1 MKTNRKAFCDRPG
14 RVLRMLALSVCGS
27 LFGSFASA
35 EEIWTNVW
43 LNTDAFPEL
52 SEAKRQ
58 MESSLGNLPEA
69 RRARAVL
76 MHRCIEEVRALVQ
89 HYTTQPDENGA
100 VMLPSAAQEKAWNEV
115 SEKWAQEARRAAAS
129 PFVKA
134 LLDAPADSDDAAL
147 LAPFD
152 ESLVWAMVAAM
163 EHRYDIFDFRGDGLD
178 ELRARRVGAA
188 LNLLN
193 LKEHKSSDEPSD
205 PLSGRMVRDNFVI
218 RRAAQLMESGMGVRA
233 AFRHAWWQVHGGGA
247 MLSPTYF
254 HGTVVWASAGSGA
267 PAPKKKKKKA
277 LAPSKQKTT
286 TQQTAAPLTAKM
298 PPVAAS
304 AGAAGGA
311 SSSSGSYEPPML
323 GAPAD
328 GARDTAPGGD
338 VTWKGTLDDLK
349 DGVNATFDKSSTKLD
364 VKLEDVWRPYAV
376 TVDDT
381 GVKMTNRAPMA
392 SDSTKVVGYAFNGS
406 GSIGDYVDALG
417 NVHATS
423 LTKKGSGILVL
434 ANSGNTFSG
443 GTDVQEGVLYVA
455 DQGALG
461 TGAVTL
467 HDGTQMWVNYTWN
480 NDYSSSFRNP
490 EVSNTINLAN
500 GASSAISYGAYP
512 YQPVLGKDSTR
523 IWRNMYLTGGI
534 TGNADSHLF
543 LQAYTSRYG
552 VNSSNTYTAKRLH
565 LGGSVGV
572 RAEVWYG
579 GFVLN
584 RADALTKDERFE
596 GTITLGNRVNTSTLT
611 VDNLNT
617 TTGRES
623 GAVKLV
629 LSDDMLEYAT
639 LDATRE
645 WNWYKESTGNG
656 DNNKLLLTGVYAG
669 GSITA
674 SASEALKKAYADAG
688 GTDKNYGDYGLR
700 QTHSHTI
707 LISDNTKVGELKA
720 DLLGVTQDSYRDVI
734 DWSESLEVGMV
745 RVATLEERT
754 TLTLGKDG
762 STGASW
768 FSGTVGFENLLCD
781 MDGDGKDVMTKD
793 NMDGLSSTPTTKA
806 GISLV
811 KVGNNTQYI
820 HTAKLHNLEV
830 QGGTLGFNNV
840 ELVNNLTLSSGT
852 TLQLGVQNEQWKDK
866 GTVNLLVGD
875 HSGDKHRFAVVTADT
890 DTRAKGAP
898 LSARVEGSLKLD
910 TSTELV
916 FEVSTQ
922 AQDSGE
928 RMNIVPVW
936 VKEEDKLKGQTEYLS
951 SHSLL
956 QVTTATQRTDADKGG
971 ILTLNNDTPITISG
985 VNFLKENYENKV
997 YFLAAADEIAVNKDG
1012 VIGAASSFD
1021 TRVITL
1027 GYGYY
1032 GLIST
1037 IDGHG
1042 TTIGG
1047 QYTLYDKT
1055 HADYLGQDYLVMR
1068 VAADPTRSWSGSSQT
1083 SSTTHA
1089 ANVWTAAPEAT
1100 YAEYLDN
1107 TCKTPDS
1114 QWKENR
1120 AYTDG
1125 VSVKFGNLWMPVE
1138 WQQFLD
1144 KNPGAKVE
1152 DFTRDLNSSL
1162 VTKVSGT
1169 TFTEANGTQDGEG
1182 NGTTVTIAGIENGRE
1197 GSTYDGV
1204 RMEGHNDHYEK
1215 VTIKGEVKPGY
1226 VTIGSDFNLQ
1236 QGDGSYVTVQD
1247 DTNYVF
1253 TGEDYVDADGEVHP
1267 GSIADAT
1274 PELMK
1279 EIYGS
1284 LLGEDATATMLDNW
1298 KTGLSKSGTGAL
1310 VMLTENS
1317 YSGGSFLHGGL
1328 TVMGNKWALGMADP
1342 TLSKDNAAAKGG
1354 AVEMSYGAGLMAD
1367 YISKDSSL
1375 NGVSNTMS
1383 ETTLTNDLTIT
1394 HMAEYDNTKAKGD
1407 AQLFNRYDSI
1417 LTVGTLTSY
1426 DDAILTLRGVSLAE
1440 DDERARK
1447 EGDDRLFYTYAKY
1460 IITNPVKAQGT
1471 IRMAGYLYGDDGSL
1485 VNVDGDH
1492 YMNGDG
1498 KVQLTIT
1505 GHKADASYDVLWGHT
1520 TIDLSLNGS
1529 KENVLAIGTRII
1541 PGKDGEVEINQNGA
1555 TPLEVE
1561 LHTLKDDGLSG
1572 HNARVINEASAGQM
1586 NGLDRTAYQVT
1597 LKLNPSMDAS
1607 FSGDI
1612 GFGMGQNAEGAAMP
1626 SRGYISL
1633 VKSGAAMQSVGNAR
1647 LLDLTVNGSGLL
1659 HVQESLSA
1667 RYIITTN
1674 TGVQHIHVGHV
1685 GDAVLS
1691 HTLTVGQGGILSFGN
1706 SFSSTSNMGANDPLA
1721 GLKATETS
1729 NDYGAELTYVLLKDG
1744 ATLTGCGNWY
1754 TDKGIAVAGGASITF
1769 NTHDY
1774 SMDNT
1779 VSTDMAVYGDEGQRL
1794 HDAFDDSHIFWL
1806 NRALSGDKVTL
1817 NLVNEQMSAGA
1828 TEDERGTAVKNGYI
1842 ITHDLNE
1849 YGGSNS
1855 KVKYG
1860 LMGGSTVNIGAKT
1873 ILQSYV
1879 DAKTDS
1885 GITYNVTGTDA
1896 ALQFLDTTGGSKV
1909 STSGVESYVNKA
1921 TLAEGGRII
1930 FGGASAANNNTLVNT
1945 DALDENITKD
1955 ADVVITNK
1963 EGQIASV
1970 TGMKLNTKNVKEA
1983 NGVTYETTLSASD
1996 SRATVEHAEMLAK
2009 QGNTHVLTTDFK
2021 DSLVQIVEN
2030 YAVTLDTVRF
2040 SAGSVLEDVKLSNGQ
2055 PKDDSAAITLT
2066 HKLNQTANV
2075 TNLTVNTKNAKA
2087 ANGVTYETTLN
2098 AANGGSAV
2106 VQNAEMTAK
2115 QGKTLVQDTDFN
2127 NSLVALQAACSVT
2140 MKDVLVDSESLVQGA
2155 GAANGTSGLAAITYG
2170 ATAASNIA
2178 KDATAPTNTT
2188 GSVVMTDAETRVQA
2202 TMKQVGTHT
2211 LGSGSIY
2218 QATVNQLAQVDV
2230 SGSGLTLQVSTAD
2243 LSNAATAMSGV
2254 DFTKQFI
2261 AL

>member
-1 MKTNRKAFCDRPG
+1 MVEKVQTAGWKRFLKSGLAMALAVCALPAMAQTEETAEGEKHAAAPLTMSAPQRHARAARAKALAAPLVQNGMDSVSAFELAWAALAAEEAG
-14 RVLRMLALSVCGS
+14 RGDAETLLAEGQMDSPESAVNAL
-27 LFGSFASA
+27 SA
-35 EEIWTNVW
+35 EE
-43 LNTDAFPEL
+43 F
-52 SEAKRQ
+52 
-58 MESSLGNLPEA
+58 
-69 RRARAVL
+69 
-76 MHRCIEEVRALVQ
+76 
-89 HYTTQPDENGA
+89 
-100 VMLPSAAQEKAWNEV
+100 
-115 SEKWAQEARRAAAS
+115 
-129 PFVKA
+129 
-134 LLDAPADSDDAAL
+134 AAL
-147 LAPFD
+147 LAAL
-152 ESLVWAMVAAM
+152 EEQKGHIEQSHSVGMQALM
-163 EHRYDIFDFRGDGLD
+163 
-178 ELRARRVGAA
+178 RR
-188 LNLLN
+188 L
-193 LKEHKSSDEPSD
+193 
-205 PLSGRMVRDNFVI
+205 
-218 RRAAQLMESGMGVRA
+218 AQLMHNEDSALMIGKAQGMTTFPNPNWLLEPASPAFLPPGRPGGSDHDTIIDAVEEEEEKPEELVSALAETETEPEPGLQLFSLFSLDMPEEPQPKARSLGVSLMSS
-233 AFRHAWWQVHGGGA
+233 FGGFGGG
-247 MLSPTYF
+247 F
-254 HGTVVWASAGSGA
+254 GGFGGA
-267 PAPKKKKKKA
+267 APMS
-277 LAPSKQKTT
+277 LMSFSAPSLM
-286 TQQTAAPLTAKM
+286 ADL
-298 PPVAAS
+298 
-304 AGAAGGA
+304 
-311 SSSSGSYEPPML
+311 GS
-323 GAPAD
+323 D
-328 GARDTAPGGD
+328 APGGD
-338 VTWKGTLDDLK
+338 VTWKGNLDALT
-349 DGVNATFDKSSTKLD
+349 DGVSATFDKSSTALD
-364 VKLEDVWRPYAV
+364 VTLTDVWRPYEIIV
-376 TVDDT
+376 NDT
-381 GVKMTNRAPMA
+381 GVAMTKRGEAT
-392 SDSTKVVGYAFNGS
+392 DKIGYAFNGK
-406 GSIGDYVDALG
+406 GSIADYEDEMG

-434 ANSGNTFSG
+434 ANSGNTYSG
-443 GTDVQEGVLYVA
+443 GTDVQQGTLYVA

-461 TGAVTL
+461 TGEVTL
-467 HDGTQMWVNYTWN
+467 HDGTEMWVNYTWN

-500 GASSAISYGAYP
+500 GASSTISYGAFP
-512 YQPVLGKDSTR
+512 YQKVLGKDSTR
-523 IWRNMYLTGGI
+523 IWRNMYLTGGV
-534 TGNADSHLF
+534 TGNEDSHLF
-543 LQAYTSRYG
+543 LQVYTSRYG
-552 VNSSNTYTAKRLH
+552 VNSSNTYTTNRLH
-565 LGGSVGV
+565 LGGTVSM

-579 GFVLN
+579 GFILN
-584 RADALTKDERFE
+584 RTDALTRDERFE
-596 GTITLGNRVNTSTLT
+596 GTVTLGNRVNTSTLT

-617 TTGRES
+617 SSGRES

-629 LSDDMLEYAT
+629 LSDDVLEYAT

-656 DNNKLLLTGVYAG
+656 DNNKLLLTGVYTG

-707 LISDNTKVGELKA
+707 LISNNSKVGELKA
-720 DLLGVTQDSYRDVI
+720 DLLGVTQDSYRDAI
-734 DWSESLEVGMV
+734 EWSEALEVGMV
-745 RVATLEERT
+745 RVATLEENA
-754 TLTLGKDG
+754 TLTLGKEG
-762 STGASW
+762 STAASW

-781 MDGDGKDVMTKD
+781 MDGDGKDTMTKA
-793 NMDGLSSTPTTKA
+793 NMNGLSSEPTTKL
-806 GISLV
+806 GVSLV
-811 KVGNNTQYI
+811 KVGDNTQYI
-820 HTAKLHNLEV
+820 HSAKLRNLDV

-910 TSTELV
+910 TSTELA

-928 RMNIVPVW
+928 RMNIVPAW

-956 QVTTATQRTDADKGG
+956 QVTAATQRTDADKGG

-985 VNFLKENYENKV
+985 VNFLKEDYEDKV
-997 YFLAAADEIAVNKDG
+997 YFLAAADKIAVNKNG
-1012 VIGAASSFD
+1012 VIGNASDFD

-1042 TTIGG
+1042 TNLGSG
-1047 QYTLYDKT
+1047 YSAYDT
-1055 HADYLGQDYLVMR
+1055 GHADYLGQDYLVMR
-1068 VAADPTRSWSGSSQT
+1068 VAADPTRSWTGSTQT

-1089 ANVWTAAPEAT
+1089 ANVWTAAPEKT
-1100 YAEYLDN
+1100 YADYLEH
-1107 TCKTPDS
+1107 TGKMPDA

-1125 VSVKFGNLWMPVE
+1125 VSVKFGNLWMPTK
-1138 WQQFLD
+1138 WQEYLEN
-1144 KNPGAKVE
+1144 NPDAKVE
-1152 DFTRDLNSSL
+1152 DFAQNLTSNL
-1162 VTKVSGT
+1162 VTKVEGT
-1169 TFTEANGTQDGEG
+1169 TFTEANGTQDGKG

-1215 VTIKGEVKPGY
+1215 VVIEGTVRPGY
-1226 VTIGSDFNLQ
+1226 VTINSDFNLQ

-1253 TGEDYVDADGEVHP
+1253 TGT

-1274 PELMK
+1274 PEMMK
-1279 EIYGS
+1279 EIYSS
-1284 LLGEDATATMLDNW
+1284 LLGEDGSSSMLDNW
-1298 KTGLSKSGTGAL
+1298 KTGLSKGGTGAL

-1317 YSGGSFLHGGL
+1317 YSGGSFLSGGL
-1328 TVMGNKWALGMADP
+1328 TVMGNKWALGMENP

-1367 YISKDSSL
+1367 YLTKDSTL
-1375 NGVSNTMS
+1375 GGVADTMS
-1383 ETTLTNDLTIT
+1383 ETVLSNALTIT
-1394 HMAEYDNTKAKGD
+1394 HMADYNNTLAKGD
-1407 AQLFNRYDSI
+1407 AQLLNRYDSI
-1417 LTVGTLTSY
+1417 LSVGTLTSY

-1440 DDERARK
+1440 DSELARR
-1447 EGDDRLFYTYAKY
+1447 EGDDRLFNTYAKY

-1485 VNVDGDH
+1485 VNVNGDA
-1492 YMNGDG
+1492 YMNGGG
-1498 KVQLTIT
+1498 KVQLTLT
-1505 GHKADASYDVLWGHT
+1505 GHKAGASYDVLWGHT

-1541 PGKDGEVEINQNGA
+1541 PGKDGSVEINQNGA

-1597 LKLNPSMDAS
+1597 LKLNPSSDAS

-1633 VKSGAAMQSVGNAR
+1633 VKSGAALQSVGNAR
-1647 LLDLTVNGSGLL
+1647 LLDLTVNGSGLM

-1667 RYIITTN
+1667 RYIVTTN
-1674 TGVQHIHVGHV
+1674 PGVQHIHVGHV

-1691 HTLTVGQGGILSFGN
+1691 HTLTVGKDGILSFGN
-1706 SFSSTSNMGANDPLA
+1706 SLSATSNMGANDPLA

-1729 NDYGAELTYVLLKDG
+1729 KDYGYELTYVLLKDG

-1828 TEDERGTAVKNGYI
+1828 TEDERGKATSNGYI

-1849 YGGSNS
+1849 YNSTENS

-1879 DAKTDS
+1879 DAKNDS
-1885 GITYNVTGTDA
+1885 GIEYNVTGTDA

-1909 STSGVESYVNKA
+1909 STSGVVSYVNKA

-1930 FGGASAANNNTLVNT
+1930 LGGASAANNNTLVNT
-1945 DALDENITKD
+1945 DAAAADITKD

-1963 EGQIASV
+1963 EGQTASV
-1970 TGMKLNTKNVKEA
+1970 TGMTVNTKNVKE
-1983 NGVTYETTLSASD
+1983 NNVTYETTLSASG
-1996 SRATVEHAEMLAK
+1996 SRATVEHAEMTAK
-2009 QGNTHVLTTDFK
+2009 QGNT
-2021 DSLVQIVEN
+2021 
-2030 YAVTLDTVRF
+2030 R
-2040 SAGSVLEDVKLSNGQ
+2040 
-2055 PKDDSAAITLT
+2055 
-2066 HKLNQTANV
+2066 
-2075 TNLTVNTKNAKA
+2075 
-2087 ANGVTYETTLN
+2087 
-2098 AANGGSAV
+2098 
-2106 VQNAEMTAK
+2106 
-2115 QGKTLVQDTDFN
+2115 VQDTDIN
-2127 NSLVALQAACSVT
+2127 TSLVHLKNKCSVT
-2140 MKDVLVDSESLVQGA
+2140 MEDVLVSADSKVEGEGPASGTT
-2155 GAANGTSGLAAITYG
+2155 GAAAVFQG
-2170 ATAASNIA
+2170 ATAASNQNVT
-2178 KDATAPTNTT
+2178 ATIPSFST
-2188 GSVVMTDAETRVQA
+2188 GSVTLTDADTRINTTLTTVENVV
-2202 TMKQVGTHT
+2202 KNDVLIQV
-2211 LGSGSIY
+2211 
-2218 QATVNQLAQVDV
+2218 AKADQLSRTDV
-2230 SGSGLTLQVSTAD
+2230 GGKGLTLGLSQETLEKATAAGVRYLAIQVSDSGRFLYEQQAVLESVKLTDHNGATYTNPAYEYRVVSSKEVAD
-2243 LSNAATAMSGV
+2243 FIGV
-2254 DFTKQFI
+2254 DQSEVSNTVI
-2261 AL
+2261 YIEVSETPEPTTATLSLLALAALMARRKRNK